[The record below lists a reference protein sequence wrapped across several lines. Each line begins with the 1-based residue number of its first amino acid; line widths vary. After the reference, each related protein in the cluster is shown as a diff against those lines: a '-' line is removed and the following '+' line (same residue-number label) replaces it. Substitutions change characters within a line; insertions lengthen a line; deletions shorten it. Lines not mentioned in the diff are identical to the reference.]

1 MTLRLQRCFLSR
13 SLKIFCKNITAFF
26 SQQKHIFCYRL
37 IYNRYYNPS
46 GSIRKKLK
54 FSNSLNIFM
63 LPYLN
68 TQFNGNV
75 FKYLRL
81 LFVQRTIDT
90 MQHYRIVIVG

>member
-1 MTLRLQRCFLSR
+1 
-13 SLKIFCKNITAFF
+13 
-26 SQQKHIFCYRL
+26 
-37 IYNRYYNPS
+37 
-46 GSIRKKLK
+46 
-54 FSNSLNIFM
+54 M

-68 TQFNGNV
+68 AQFNGNV